1 MKFFWSAI
9 LLSCMA
15 ACTPIR
21 KSEKSEISNAQGKG
35 CVYDRQSML
44 TQELDVFDQSAS
56 GVRSIYAKN
65 ANCKKDAADLI
76 HDYRLARPETLDDFN
91 SYLLFWHEGQL
102 RAEIGDYAGA
112 IPLFEGARMSN
123 NVGPEVGS
131 IWNFYVDATI
141 AFAKRD
147 RAALVAARESL
158 AAVPKNYLRGAKQPP
173 NLNVVDGLVS
183 CFDRP
188 YSEAYNLCKKN
199 SVGINIPAR
208 HEAIQ

>member
-1 MKFFWSAI
+1 MKLFWSAI
-9 LLSCMA
+9 SLICIA

-21 KSEKSEISNAQGKG
+21 NSEKSEISTVQGER

-44 TQELDVFDQSAS
+44 TQELDVFDQSAG
-56 GVRSIYAKN
+56 GVRSVYARN
-65 ANCKKDAADLI
+65 VNCKKQAADLI
-76 HDYRLARPETLDDFN
+76 RDYRAARPETLDDFN

-112 IPLFEGARMSN
+112 IALFERARMPSDI
-123 NVGPEVGS
+123 GPEVGT

-147 RAALVAARESL
+147 RIALGAARESL
-158 AAVPKNYLRGAKQPP
+158 AAVPKRFLHGAKQPP

-188 YSEAYNLCKKN
+188 YSEAYNLCKKIN
-199 SVGINIPAR
+199 VGIDVPAR
-208 HEAIQ
+208 P